1 MLINNGSFG
10 RGRNDLSIVICTHNR
25 ADDVGDCLAA
35 LLPQLDKSSTEVKVI
50 DSGSREDQ
58 RADSGAIGCQPT
70 PVQLVRIDEPGV
82 SLARNRGIG
91 ETNGE
96 WVAFLD
102 DDTIPSADWL
112 ENAHRLM
119 SLVPEECAIIAGA
132 VLPEFP
138 KGASRPLGKRWSQV
152 LSLVQRSGEGD
163 CTASCS
169 MVAANVLFR
178 RLALVEGEGFSTA
191 LGRRGT
197 TLLSGGEKLLQEQLI
212 ERGWSTWYSDR
223 LKVRHKINAERLTQ
237 KWILRRAY
245 WDGLSDQRIS
255 ALNARKPNVLEVG
268 KVLAKTLALSLVYF
282 ADTPRNEIRIRFW
295 YNVGWLRERV
305 VPGVRGIDCR
315 PPRPGA
321 GKTTASGA
329 IKGLPVL
336 THAEDGGAE

>member
-1 MLINNGSFG
+1 MDSLG
-10 RGRNDLSIVICTHNR
+10 RRGNDLSIVICTHNR

-35 LLPQLDKSSTEVKVI
+35 LVPQLDKSSTEVKVI

-58 RADSGAIGCQPT
+58 RRT
-70 PVQLVRIDEPGV
+70 LERLVASLPRVELGRMNEPGV
-82 SLARNRGIG
+82 SLARNKGIG
-91 ETNGE
+91 ETKGE

-102 DDTIPSADWL
+102 DDTLPSADWL
-112 ENAHRLM
+112 ENAQRLM

-132 VLPEFP
+132 VFPEFP
-138 KGASRPLGKRWSQV
+138 KGASRPLGKRWSQM

-178 RLALVEGEGFSTA
+178 RSALVEGGGFSTA
-191 LGRRGT
+191 LGRHGT

-212 ERGWSTWYSDR
+212 ERGWRAWYSDR
-223 LKVRHKINAERLTQ
+223 LKVRHKISAERLTQ
-237 KWILRRAY
+237 EWILRRAY

-255 ALNARKPNVLEVG
+255 ALNARKPNVFEVG
-268 KVLAKTLALSLVYF
+268 KVLAKTLALSPLCFV
-282 ADTPRNEIRIRFW
+282 DTPRNEFRIRFW

-315 PPRPGA
+315 PPRPSGA
-321 GKTTASGA
+321 GKTTASGV
-329 IKGLPVL
+329 KKCLENR
-336 THAEDGGAE
+336 HAKS